1 MITTENLIKEIE
13 EKKELEDAIM
23 NNDLELEV
31 DTFNYNIE
39 FNIDINS
46 IKNLVHNF
54 FDAWFNMVECQVQK
68 APSGEWEEYNIDY
81 IRYEMIYST
90 YKDILNDLNF
100 NIVEEEDLVSVFY
113 NGEQVDACEIIR
125 EEI

>member
-1 MITTENLIKEIE
+1 MKNEILNIINNVNEKDFE
-13 EKKELEDAIM
+13 E
-23 NNDLELEV
+23 
-31 DTFNYNIE
+31 E
-39 FNIDINS
+39 FL
-46 IKNLVHNF
+46 KN
-54 FDAWFNMVECQVQK
+54 
-68 APSGEWEEYNIDY
+68 
-81 IRYEMIYST
+81 RYEMIYST

>member
-1 MITTENLIKEIE
+1 
-13 EKKELEDAIM
+13 
-23 NNDLELEV
+23 
-31 DTFNYNIE
+31 
-39 FNIDINS
+39 
-46 IKNLVHNF
+46 
-54 FDAWFNMVECQVQK
+54 
-68 APSGEWEEYNIDY
+68 
-81 IRYEMIYST
+81 MIYST

>member
-1 MITTENLIKEIE
+1 MITIENLIKEIE

-54 FDAWFNMVECQVQK
+54 FDSWFNMVECQVQK